1 MPIFILKITFI
12 IRSLFFPSD
21 KNKVMQGIVKI
32 PLNKRKQSRLTMSNL
47 RFYYLRKTII
57 QNAQWV

>member
-1 MPIFILKITFI
+1 
-12 IRSLFFPSD
+12 
-21 KNKVMQGIVKI
+21 MQGIVKL
-32 PLNKRKQSRLTMSNL
+32 PLSKGKQSRLTMSNL